1 MSCCVC
7 SSVLAKTVRC
17 CSGCGSACPK
27 LALRACRL
35 SARLSHI
42 RGFVFR
48 TKLFRVLIFSC
59 CSVWSLFSTGGC
71 SLFVKLA
78 KVHIP
83 MSKLMRSRRLLPSL
97 LLRRCFHGQRASAI
111 HLQQQQ
117 KISSAAA
124 TRGRIDDAQQ
134 QDVGR
139 LWSRAT
145 FSRSKF
151 ASGYTALTPKSLD
164 SIMKIDTVRYTSP
177 QEIIAIWNDVRK
189 TRPFSFI
196 PLLLL
201 LYIGPC
207 QTRVD
212 RQFFK
217 DNHLSSLIEQGMHE
231 LITILC
237 NPAPKI
243 VFWIRIQRVC
253 RSIPD
258 LFLSLSSF
266 LWPWK

>member
-1 MSCCVC
+1 MSCCGR
-7 SSVLAKTVRC
+7 SSVVAKTVRC

-27 LALRACRL
+27 LALFACLL

-42 RGFVFR
+42 CGFVFLTR
-48 TKLFRVLIFSC
+48 LFRVLIFSC
-59 CSVWSLFSTGGC
+59 CSVWSHFSRGGC

-83 MSKLMRSRRLLPSL
+83 MSKLMRSRRLLSSL
-97 LLRRCFHGQRASAI
+97 LLRRCFHGQRASPI

-124 TRGRIDDAQQ
+124 TRGEIDDAQQ
-134 QDVGR
+134 QDVRR

-196 PLLLL
+196 SLLLL

-217 DNHLSSLIEQGMHE
+217 DDHLSSLIEQGMHE

-237 NPAPKI
+237 NPAP
-243 VFWIRIQRVC
+243 
-253 RSIPD
+253 
-258 LFLSLSSF
+258 
-266 LWPWK
+266 

>member
-1 MSCCVC
+1 
-7 SSVLAKTVRC
+7 
-17 CSGCGSACPK
+17 
-27 LALRACRL
+27 
-35 SARLSHI
+35 
-42 RGFVFR
+42 
-48 TKLFRVLIFSC
+48 
-59 CSVWSLFSTGGC
+59 
-71 SLFVKLA
+71 
-78 KVHIP
+78 

-196 PLLLL
+196 SLLLL

-243 VFWIRIQRVC
+243 VIWIRIQRVC

-266 LWPWK
+266 L

>member
-17 CSGCGSACPK
+17 CSGCGSACRK

-177 QEIIAIWNDVRK
+177 QEIIAIWNDYHIGRGHISAGMGRDLYK
-189 TRPFSFI
+189 LLQQRANQWYSLAFPDFFPLARDKEDLHCYLHQKKLQSF
-196 PLLLL
+196 
-201 LYIGPC
+201 
-207 QTRVD
+207 
-212 RQFFK
+212 
-217 DNHLSSLIEQGMHE
+217 LSSQFHL
-231 LITILC
+231 T
-237 NPAPKI
+237 
-243 VFWIRIQRVC
+243 
-253 RSIPD
+253 D
-258 LFLSLSSF
+258 LEC
-266 LWPWK
+266 